1 MKHFNL
7 NGMKALLA
15 TKTDLIEV
23 PEIAMNSYYSSYDYV
38 PDYAPEFLMIVLVT
52 LGTLYFLNQKH
63 FLLPKPISA
72 IVSKILFWPTLPITV
87 VSKKEILRYMVYS
100 DR

>member
-87 VSKKEILRYMVYS
+87 
-100 DR
+100 